1 MANRNVAVK
10 PRILVFRDPIE
21 NIIPWQKYISMD
33 FKNTVLRFFP
43 LAADINKLQAYCDR
57 YLNFTGEK
65 PYAPIR
71 VKAAAPYVLLELNDY
86 PKMEIAD
93 AGTWL
98 RTRELIFAI
107 PIEYY
112 LQDPTGILHFQNWGL
127 VFAFIYIDNPISI
140 AIGREVY
147 GILKAQVSVLDEPA
161 TPYSNPSEA
170 RRYVA
175 YNLPSFSSD
184 HPGNA
189 QTFDRSFVEIYR
201 EPVSSPLSH
210 PADFFSALPRMAH
223 NYLSTAS
230 AITQGLADSRIL
242 WAAPNAMINALAN
255 AAQTLETFADNQ
267 SAI

>member
-10 PRILVFRDPIE
+10 PRILVFRNPIE

-107 PIEYY
+107 PIEV
-112 LQDPTGILHFQNWGL
+112 LRLTDPTGILHFQNWGL
-127 VFAFIYIDNPISI
+127 SICFHLYRQSDIDCYWSRSLWNSKGTGKCAGRACYAIQQPFRGPPVRCLQFTEFFFRPPGKRSDVQTDPLLRSI
-140 AIGREVY
+140 GS
-147 GILKAQVSVLDEPA
+147 L
-161 TPYSNPSEA
+161 
-170 RRYVA
+170 
-175 YNLPSFSSD
+175 
-184 HPGNA
+184 
-189 QTFDRSFVEIYR
+189 
-201 EPVSSPLSH
+201 
-210 PADFFSALPRMAH
+210 
-223 NYLSTAS
+223 
-230 AITQGLADSRIL
+230 
-242 WAAPNAMINALAN
+242 
-255 AAQTLETFADNQ
+255 
-267 SAI
+267 